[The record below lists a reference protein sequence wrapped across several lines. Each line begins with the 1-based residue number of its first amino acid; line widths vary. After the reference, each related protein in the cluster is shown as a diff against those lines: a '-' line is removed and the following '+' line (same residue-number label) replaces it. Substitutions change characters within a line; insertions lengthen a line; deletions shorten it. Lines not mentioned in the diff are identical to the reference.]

1 MWCENFSI
9 YCYWL
14 HWHWSWP
21 SWWRWH
27 HQTSNWFMVL
37 FSACYESRVF
47 KEVVIVIISNVGS
60 CHVLSWCLTHS
71 RPSLISHQNQSI
83 WSEKNQNWCDI
94 LWKLKRTTLWCYVVG
109 WKSSS
114 VEGGQRDQVEHPRHL
129 VDLVIGQPGQWGVI
143 VVIGHVHVLPDILP
157 GSHNAVIHLML
168 EAQSLIECFAVV
180 VHQLCMNLEYWKAKF
195 HFLSC
200 KKRTFYS

>member
-114 VEGGQRDQVEHPRHL
+114 VEGGTSPPPGWSCHWPARTVRCHSSHRTCARSSWHPTW
-129 VDLVIGQPGQWGVI
+129 QPQCCHTLDAGSSESNWMFCSCCTPTL
-143 VVIGHVHVLPDILP
+143 HEPWILK
-157 GSHNAVIHLML
+157 SKV
-168 EAQSLIECFAVV
+168 SFLI
-180 VHQLCMNLEYWKAKF
+180 M
-195 HFLSC
+195 
-200 KKRTFYS
+200 